1 MLVNIF
7 GVKTLDNYIRRESS
21 STSISSSPS
30 TLKQKIIIR
39 MVKSRSNSLW
49 FCWMSYLLRILGG
62 ILNRSNSKITLGK
75 SSNNTWIFYGQSD
88 RKCWPPHTHLTVS
101 FSWFFWVVYFWPQI
115 INICVLKHI
124 LHKKGNF
131 LDDYLQGAGPS
142 GLSFTRG
149 RSLPMIICDHKKGMK
164 NAFLRPFTMR

>member
-1 MLVNIF
+1 
-7 GVKTLDNYIRRESS
+7 
-21 STSISSSPS
+21 
-30 TLKQKIIIR
+30 

-88 RKCWPPHTHLTVS
+88 RKRWPPHTHLTVS

-115 INICVLKHI
+115 INICVLKWI
-124 LHKKGNF
+124 FHKKRAIF
-131 LDDYLQGAGPS
+131 W
-142 GLSFTRG
+142 
-149 RSLPMIICDHKKGMK
+149 MIICKSRPLRIIICKRPVPLDDHLIADIYISISMGTFGHRKYKSRVKMATNK
-164 NAFLRPFTMR
+164 VRYILLKHRHRELSSCTQ

>member
-7 GVKTLDNYIRRESS
+7 GVNTVDNYIRRESS

-30 TLKQKIIIR
+30 TPKQKIIIR

-49 FCWMSYLLRILGG
+49 FCLSWMSYLLRILGG

-88 RKCWPPHTHLTVS
+88 RKRWPPHTHLTVS

-115 INICVLKHI
+115 MNICVLKQI

-131 LDDYLQGAGPS
+131 LDDYLQEAGPS
-142 GLSFTRG
+142 GLSFTRS
-149 RSLPMIICDHKKGMK
+149 RSLLMIICDH
-164 NAFLRPFTMR
+164 